1 MARILLVDDEANIL
15 SALKR
20 TLNAKDEFDGT
31 SPGYEIHTFTD
42 PRAALQLS
50 ESTEF
55 DLVIS
60 DYRMPDIDG
69 VAFLTDFRYLQP
81 DCIRI
86 ILSGM
91 TDLAGLVLAINEVE
105 IYRFLNKPWNDFELR
120 SAVAGALRFHKLNV
134 ENQRLADELRQIRSE
149 AACKD
154 AELRRLE
161 AASPGITRVNW
172 GPDGS
177 VLLDED

>member
-1 MARILLVDDEANIL
+1 MSRILIVDDEANIL

-31 SPGYEIHTFTD
+31 SPGYEIDTYTD
-42 PRAALQLS
+42 ARAALVAS
-50 ESTEF
+50 EEKSF

-60 DYRMPDIDG
+60 DYRMPELDG
-69 VAFLTDFRYLQP
+69 VAFLTDFRYRQP

-105 IYRFLNKPWNDFELR
+105 IYRFISKPWNDFELR
-120 SAVAGALRFHKLNV
+120 SAVAGALRFQKLAI
-134 ENQRLADELRQIRSE
+134 ENQQLADELRKIRSE
-149 AACKD
+149 SHKHS
-154 AELRRLE
+154 L
-161 AASPGITRVNW
+161 TQVNW

-177 VLLDED
+177 VLLDGDETS

>member
-15 SALKR
+15 SSLKR

-31 SPGYEIHTFTD
+31 SAAYDIHTFTD
-42 PRAALQLS
+42 PRAALLAS
-50 ESTEF
+50 ETKAF

-60 DYRMPDIDG
+60 DYRMPDLDG
-69 VAFLTDFRYLQP
+69 VAFLTDFRYRQP

-105 IYRFLNKPWNDFELR
+105 IYRFLSKPWNDFELR
-120 SAVAGALRFHKLNV
+120 STVAGALRFQKV
-134 ENQRLADELRQIRSE
+134 CIENQKLADELRLIRSQTQS
-149 AACKD
+149 KD
-154 AELRRLE
+154 TELKRLE
-161 AASPGITRVNW
+161 DAMPGITRVNW

-177 VLLDED
+177 VLINDK